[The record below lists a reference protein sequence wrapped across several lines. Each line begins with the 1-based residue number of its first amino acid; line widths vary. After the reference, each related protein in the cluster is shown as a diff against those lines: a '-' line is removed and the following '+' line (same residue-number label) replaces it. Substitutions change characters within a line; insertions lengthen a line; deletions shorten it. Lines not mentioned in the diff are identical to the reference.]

1 MILAEVAIS
10 ACLLLNVSPSVA
22 RKCENIVKKECI
34 AKEPMRSYRDCY
46 LKVAPQINVLMK
58 KQFANTA
65 ILGE

>member
-10 ACLLLNVSPSVA
+10 ACLLLNINPSVA

-34 AKEPMRSYRDCY
+34 TKTSMRSYRDCY
-46 LKVAPQINVLMK
+46 IKVAPQVNVLMK
-58 KQFANTA
+58 KQYAKTV